1 MLTDVWADM
10 SNLRKQTLPLL
21 QLHFSERKPWYWSFH
36 RRVQSKKASSSRT
49 RLRRPQ
55 ETWWWSDQEVAQNPR
70 PTKTLQ
76 MSPETRTSLLHR
88 PAREGKAHLHRI
100 RRLQK
105 REPRHQSTSPFPQ
118 PGRQNPC
125 DRLHPEN
132 PQSAEVSATTTNLM
146 PNHQR
151 PHGQKTR
158 RPRPRRRRLRPGRS
172 HPP

>member
-1 MLTDVWADM
+1 M

-105 REPRHQSTSPFPQ
+105 
-118 PGRQNPC
+118 
-125 DRLHPEN
+125 
-132 PQSAEVSATTTNLM
+132 
-146 PNHQR
+146 
-151 PHGQKTR
+151 
-158 RPRPRRRRLRPGRS
+158 GRS
-172 HPP
+172 HYSKPPLTSQPRRTRPSEGQYLKNSQKGPKTPSISTNTNVEPTQPHVQRSQGPRPA